1 MELSFLQDFVVL
13 AETQKFSA
21 AAQKLHISQS
31 TLSRHIQ
38 ALEAELGCV
47 LFHRTTRDMELSAYG
62 TLYLPYA
69 RKILHTANTAE
80 LRLRDYSASQEKTVQ
95 IGVVHNPDLY
105 QVSECL
111 MAFQSAFP
119 DLSVSVTEGT
129 VSDLAAEL
137 TAGRLKLITMVCAQ
151 WEQTPENFVFAGERR
166 LCAVLP
172 RVHPLASADTI
183 SLSQLNGENLILP
196 EKNNVLY
203 QYLTH
208 VLNEL
213 HVHPNIIYHGSSSG
227 ASVPLHS
234 GMGIMIQDEAIAAL
248 HLDSD
253 VVQCKLEPCVS
264 YTFGLAYGEELS
276 TAEKTFVRF
285 TKQRYQECASKIETS
300 NK

>member
-1 MELSFLQDFVVL
+1 M
-13 AETQKFSA
+13 
-21 AAQKLHISQS
+21 
-31 TLSRHIQ
+31 
-38 ALEAELGCV
+38 
-47 LFHRTTRDMELSAYG
+47 
-62 TLYLPYA
+62 
-69 RKILHTANTAE
+69 
-80 LRLRDYSASQEKTVQ
+80 
-95 IGVVHNPDLY
+95 
-105 QVSECL
+105 
-111 MAFQSAFP
+111 
-119 DLSVSVTEGT
+119 
-129 VSDLAAEL
+129 
-137 TAGRLKLITMVCAQ
+137 
-151 WEQTPENFVFAGERR
+151 
-166 LCAVLP
+166 
-172 RVHPLASADTI
+172 
-183 SLSQLNGENLILP
+183 
-196 EKNNVLY
+196 LY

-285 TKQRYQECASKIETS
+285 TKQRYQECASKIEIS